1 MTRSWVA
8 GESEL
13 RKISHAAAGRE
24 APAVPGPEVAPD
36 LVAVVVPAASRADP
50 EAGVAVNQREEAP
63 RRPNLVIAATL
74 DRGRGAPVDLG
85 LKVEAELAEVT
96 AGADQDLPVIS
107 LAMDI
112 SATVVNKY
120 SRSFIWMFHLNR
132 ILLLIVLITLSFVN

>member
-1 MTRSWVA
+1 M
-8 GESEL
+8 
-13 RKISHAAAGRE
+13 HAV

-85 LKVEAELAEVT
+85 LKGLFLLVQILSVFYW
-96 AGADQDLPVIS
+96 S
-107 LAMDI
+107 K
-112 SATVVNKY
+112 VNKPTVC
-120 SRSFIWMFHLNR
+120 M
-132 ILLLIVLITLSFVN
+132 